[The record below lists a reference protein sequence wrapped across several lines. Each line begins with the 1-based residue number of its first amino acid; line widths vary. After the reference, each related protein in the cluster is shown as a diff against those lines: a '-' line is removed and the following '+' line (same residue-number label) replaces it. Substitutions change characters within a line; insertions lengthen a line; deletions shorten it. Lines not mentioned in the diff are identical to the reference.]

1 MMNRDELVNV
11 LRDPPWRDDSFGRRV
26 VVETDELM
34 VMQIAL
40 HPNQEV
46 PLHRANSNVH
56 LLVLMGTIR
65 LQRAGVESTHQAGDL
80 VPVLF
85 QTPMRILNGGTEDVT
100 FLVWKTPHPSRM
112 QN

>member
-1 MMNRDELVNV
+1 MNHDEMINV
-11 LRDPPWRDDSFGRRV
+11 LRDPPWREDSFGRRV

-40 HPNQEV
+40 RPGQEV

-65 LQRAGVESTHQAGDL
+65 LQLDGEESLHQAGDL
-80 VPVLF
+80 VPVVF
-85 QTPMRILNGGTEDVT
+85 RTPMRILNGGTEDVT

-112 QN
+112 PS